1 MTEQTLKL
9 DNGRVITTINDVIVW
24 GLSEKDAAAR
34 DSIDML
40 VFSDLTGNEPR
51 TKIDTLSDVHK
62 KYGDVY
68 IEYVE
73 GVLAG
78 IAIAEAMYDMIKMAR
93 PGLI

>member
-9 DNGRVITTINDVIVW
+9 DNGRVITTINDVILW
-24 GLSEKDAAAR
+24 GLSEKDAEAR
-34 DSIDML
+34 DFIDML

-51 TKIDTLSDVHK
+51 TKIGTLSDIHK

-68 IEYVE
+68 IEYAE

-78 IAIAEAMYDMIKMAR
+78 VALVAAMADMAKMAR
-93 PGLI
+93 LGLI